1 MARLFKNNTQGQV
14 FSERQLLENKYQSY
28 RHEIIAVVICTV
40 INAVLLL
47 TNADTYFLFSAY
59 VPYFMISM
67 GMLFCGKL
75 PAEYYE
81 DLDGMEL
88 LDDSF
93 LVVMCVLAAIGIGIY
108 VLCWFMA
115 KKRVGW
121 LVAALVLISLD
132 TLALFI
138 IAGLDMTM
146 ILDYIFH
153 GLIIYSLVMGIIT
166 DKKLKALPEEDELTE
181 VIAEEAVAV
190 EEETSAK

>member
-1 MARLFKNNTQGQV
+1 MARLFRNNTQGQV
-14 FSERQLLENKYQSY
+14 FSERQLLENRYQSY
-28 RHEIIAVVICTV
+28 RHEIIFVVLCTV

-59 VPYFMISM
+59 VPYFMITM
-67 GMLFCGKL
+67 GMMMCGKF

-132 TLALFI
+132 TIAIFLLAGI
-138 IAGLDMTM
+138 DMTM

>member
-14 FSERQLLENKYQSY
+14 FSERQLLENRYQSY
-28 RHEIIAVVICTV
+28 RHEIIFVVLCTV

-59 VPYFMISM
+59 VPYFMITM
-67 GMLFCGKL
+67 GMMMCGKF

-93 LVVMCVLAAIGIGIY
+93 LVVMCILAAIGIGIY

-132 TLALFI
+132 TIAIFLL
-138 IAGLDMTM
+138 AGLDMTM

-153 GLIIYSLVMGIIT
+153 GLIIYSLVMGIVT
-166 DKKLKALPEEDELTE
+166 HKKLKELPEEDELTE

-190 EEETSAK
+190 EEETSAE